1 MVVVSKVPVI
11 GASELITRLGQP
23 PKNKTQHNPFDLLL
37 LEDRRRN
44 CIPLNV
50 MEEAKLQALHDSLS
64 RIRGRKGLGTGG
76 SQFSWQKATAAGD
89 GQNRLPTNALYN
101 HFVPEGS
108 YDPNNKAAIGD
119 GRTIKRD
126 FSDCV
131 NQSDDDDQKEG
142 ISKEERKRRRKEEK
156 KTAKL
161 EAKRQAKLEEKRRL
175 KRQAKTINVDA
186 SSPPSVASITMN
198 SNDAKD
204 TNTATVSDDA
214 SAQELEESNDKRKM
228 KKEKKSKKQKGKKD
242 DGGDNKDLV
251 EAGKPDVKAK
261 KRTLEF
267 DAVSDDPTPTKE
279 KKSKKKSKKT
289 KSSSS

>member
-1 MVVVSKVPVI
+1 
-11 GASELITRLGQP
+11 
-23 PKNKTQHNPFDLLL
+23 
-37 LEDRRRN
+37 
-44 CIPLNV
+44 

-76 SQFSWQKATAAGD
+76 SQFSWQKAAAAGD

-131 NQSDDDDQKEG
+131 NESDDDDQKQG

-175 KRQAKTINVDA
+175 KRQAKKTNVEASPLPSFAQTIIH
-186 SSPPSVASITMN
+186 SS
-198 SNDAKD
+198 DAKD

-228 KKEKKSKKQKGKKD
+228 KKEKKSKKERGKKRRSD
-242 DGGDNKDLV
+242 DDNRKDLV
-251 EAGKPDVKAK
+251 ETGKPDVKAK
-261 KRTLEF
+261 KRALEF
-267 DAVSDDPTPTKE
+267 DAVSEDPTPTKE